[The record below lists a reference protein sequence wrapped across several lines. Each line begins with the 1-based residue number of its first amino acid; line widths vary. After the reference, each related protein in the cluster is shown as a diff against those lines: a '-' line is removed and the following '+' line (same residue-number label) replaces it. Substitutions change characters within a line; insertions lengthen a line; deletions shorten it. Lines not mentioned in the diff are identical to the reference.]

1 MQIQGTANP
10 CAFVL
15 KMKLDL
21 KASHNPLW
29 LQQYDFGLHSLGVHR
44 RALYYIIKKQ

>member
-1 MQIQGTANP
+1 MQIQGTAKSL
-10 CAFVL
+10 CFVL

-29 LQQYDFGLHSLGVHR
+29 LQQCDFGLHSLGVHR
-44 RALYYIIKKQ
+44 RALYYSN